1 MAQPKNKIEAL
12 RRTNFLSQREVAEY
26 LGMSYPGYAKI
37 ETGQRGM
44 SIDIAKKLKT
54 LFKVSCIDE
63 LLDDA
68 V

>member
-1 MAQPKNKIEAL
+1 MALPKNKLEAL

-37 ETGQRGM
+37 ENGHRGL
-44 SIDIAKKLKT
+44 SIEVAKKLKT
-54 LFKVSCIDE
+54 LFKVNCIDE

>member
-12 RRTNFLSQREVAEY
+12 RRTNFLTQAEVANF

-37 ETGQRGM
+37 EAGQRGL
-44 SIDIAKKLKT
+44 SIDIARKLKV
-54 LFKVSCIDE
+54 LFKVNHIED